1 MANNF
6 DMFTKK
12 GPTNT
17 SENLPYAFSHISS
30 GAPPSVYMSMM
41 TGNTF
46 DEAMQETNN
55 IPMPEDDM
63 ALDIDLALDP
73 ELDDPDAI
81 EKAIYQLRIAEE
93 KEIEP
98 EEVLDTPYGP

>member
-1 MANNF
+1 MVNKTVNKF
-6 DMFTKK
+6 DRFTKK

-17 SENLPYAFSHISS
+17 SENVPYAFSHIAA
-30 GAPPSVYMSMM
+30 GAPPSVYMSMA

-63 ALDIDLALDP
+63 
-73 ELDDPDAI
+73 
-81 EKAIYQLRIAEE
+81 
-93 KEIEP
+93 
-98 EEVLDTPYGP
+98 